1 MNWHN
6 DRRRVLSQNRIIRT
20 IHKDKLF
27 GFMTVG
33 EIVKKSKLSKPTVIG
48 CLREL
53 SRDQKRQEEGGF
65 LNPKDDMWRLI
76 ELEEDEVR
84 RKGYVTIRKPI
95 THPMLMVKNHV
106 YKLHPSTKIDLDNGM
121 LLYIISKNAKTK
133 SMALMLRRRGRP
145 EKSHS
150 RYGEEPE

>member
-6 DRRRVLSQNRIIRT
+6 QRQRVLNQNRIIRT
-20 IHKDKLF
+20 IHKDELF

-33 EIVKKSKLSKPTVIG
+33 EIVKKTKLSKPTVIAY
-48 CLREL
+48 LREL
-53 SRDQKRQEEGGF
+53 SRDQKRQERGGF

-76 ELEEDEVR
+76 EFEEDEMR
-84 RKGYVTIRKPI
+84 RMGYITARKPI
-95 THPMLMVKNHV
+95 THPMLLVKNRV

-121 LLYIISKNAKTK
+121 PLYIISKNAKKK
-133 SMALMLRRRGRP
+133 SMALMMQRRGSRL

-150 RYGEEPE
+150 RYGEEL

>member
-1 MNWHN
+1 VFN
-6 DRRRVLSQNRIIRT
+6 QNRIIRT
-20 IHKDKLF
+20 IYKDKLF

-48 CLREL
+48 YLREL

-76 ELEEDEVR
+76 ELEEDEMR
-84 RKGYVTIRKPI
+84 RKGYVTARKPI
-95 THPMLMVKNHV
+95 THPMLLVKNRV
-106 YKLHPSTKIDLDNGM
+106 YVLHPSTKIDLDNGM
-121 LLYIISKNAKTK
+121 PLYVVSKDARTK
-133 SMALMLRRRGRP
+133 SITLMLQRRGNRP

-150 RYGEEPE
+150 RYWEQP